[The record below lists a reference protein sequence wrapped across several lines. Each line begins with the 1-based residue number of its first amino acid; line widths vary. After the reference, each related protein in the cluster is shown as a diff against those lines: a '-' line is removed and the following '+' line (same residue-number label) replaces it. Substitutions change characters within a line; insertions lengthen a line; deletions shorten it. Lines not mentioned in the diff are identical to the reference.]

1 MPRQVPSTQ
10 EDIEIELLHD
20 LVEQVNADLVVL
32 SVHGYSDGT
41 NWLYGSMVANFIS
54 NGTTPIVNC
63 AGLVSRGNGAH
74 PL

>member
-20 LVEQVNADLVVL
+20 LVEQANADLVVL

-41 NWLYGSMVANFIS
+41 KWLYGSMVANFIS
-54 NGTTPIVNC
+54 NGTTPLLIVQD
-63 AGLVSRGNGAH
+63 
-74 PL
+74 

>member
-20 LVEQVNADLVVL
+20 LVEQANADLVVL

-41 NWLYGSMVANFIS
+41 KWLYGSMVANFICRAS
-54 NGTTPIVNC
+54 
-63 AGLVSRGNGAH
+63 GAH
-74 PL
+74 PLREGRRRI